1 MPMNTYYL
9 QTWWVAG
16 FYTLMRFIRWW
27 WFFPCPYWTSENKCG
42 SMLKDYC
49 TEARIK
55 LQGLYIHTGGTCEWM
70 RPSLC
75 FYVFF
80 YFPKQLLYTYCCLS
94 CWINPK
100 TTCLR
105 IAVDNLCN
113 KCLLTIPCLK
123 AETSL
128 RSHWLQSLLLLLLRR
143 DTAVRQGDVVNIIGS
158 FDDSNTCHVTDGE
171 NFVVVDPDRL
181 ISGTTIVSSLHCMRR
196 WGILSFKP
204 DISIAPL

>member
-1 MPMNTYYL
+1 MRIS
-9 QTWWVAG
+9 VAQCWKIIALRQESS
-16 FYTLMRFIRWW
+16 YKDSIFIQVAHA
-27 WFFPCPYWTSENKCG
+27 N
-42 SMLKDYC
+42 
-49 TEARIK
+49 
-55 LQGLYIHTGGTCEWM
+55 EWDH
-70 RPSLC
+70 R
-75 FYVFF
+75 YVFMFFF

-128 RSHWLQSLLLLLLRR
+128 RSHWFQSLLLLLLRR